1 VFAAV
6 TVSTRERSE
15 DTAEEAVMVGET
27 MVSWLAEIEGFEGF
41 FMLTN
46 DETHEVR
53 VIALWDSA
61 ETAMKHRE
69 ARGRLRERVSA
80 TVEVE
85 LGETTG
91 FDVPF
96 AWFRAEEG

>member
-6 TVSTRERSE
+6 TTSTRIRTDEMGDE
-15 DTAEEAVMVGET
+15 GLMVVEA

-46 DETHEVR
+46 EETREVR
-53 VIALWDSA
+53 VIALWDSP
-61 ETAMKHRE
+61 ETAAKHRE

-80 TVEVE
+80 TADVE

-96 AWFRAEEG
+96 AWFRES